1 MRVRFLCVT
10 LVAVALLANSATLF
24 AKSKPKPSDAWPV
37 VQALPTGA
45 KVIVKEKAGK
55 TTKGQVTAITTD
67 AITVSQRSGTVVID
81 KQQVARIHVDE
92 QSLTRSTLIGL
103 GVGAGTGAAVGG
115 IMLISLGP
123 EDAGD
128 EAGLIMGV
136 TTVLGAV
143 GGAVGGTIRGLF
155 PNRRLIYESR

>member
-45 KVIVKEKAGK
+45 KVVVKDKAGK
-55 TTKGQVTAITTD
+55 TTKGQVSAVTADT
-67 AITVSQRSGTVVID
+67 ITVSRRSGTLVID
-81 KQQVARIHVDE
+81 RQQVARLYADE

-103 GVGAGTGAAVGG
+103 GVGAGAGAAVGG
-115 IMLISLGP
+115 ILLISFGP

-128 EAGLIMGV
+128 EAGLIVGL
-136 TTVLGAV
+136 TTMFGAV